1 MELQEEYRFDYTKA
15 RPNRFADREQN
26 HMGVKDIKSAIAQ
39 LSSEEMAELSEWF
52 DEYRADCWDRQI
64 EEDAEA
70 GRLDALIRQA
80 EKDFNA
86 GRFRPL

>member
-1 MELQEEYRFDYTKA
+1 MKREYSFDYSKA

-70 GRLDALIRQA
+70 GHLDALIREA
-80 EKDFNA
+80 EEDLRG
-86 GRFRPL
+86 GRYRQL

>member
-1 MELQEEYRFDYTKA
+1 VKREYSFDYSKA

-70 GRLDALIRQA
+70 GHLDALIREA
-80 EKDFNA
+80 EEDLRG
-86 GRFRPL
+86 GRYRQL